1 MGSDTPATAEGDLA
15 RTPFA
20 HLLVYAVDR
29 RLTGALFLREPPIA
43 GASPI
48 EHVVRLA
55 RGTPVK
61 VRPGDGFARL
71 GELLVE
77 AGALSPETLVEA
89 LATKGLL
96 GDVLLLAGCVER
108 DRLEAVCES
117 QFQRRMTRLF
127 TLPAETTF
135 RYCDGHVELLDYGGD
150 PASVD
155 ALAIVWTGI
164 KAHGGTRPIVD
175 ATLSRLGEMPLR
187 IHPQATVTR
196 LGLVDDEARVVA
208 HLHACPEPF
217 AALAARDL
225 LAGERLRQLVYALAI
240 TRQLDVGSSSPPVG
254 ALEVTRTPSTPMAA
268 TSVARLQ
275 LKPTTHRI
283 GAAAPDAAGD
293 GERGATSSKP
303 VTGPRSRMT
312 PLSTPRLRDDPPSPR
327 GTADPTPTTLH
338 DEPTTTAIPGKSRGE
353 MRETL
358 KSARGI
364 PVPAQLRT
372 PSVEVIDLDAPPI
385 TVRAVPPIDDAEP
398 SAAAVD
404 GPPSALRGLSAT
416 ALAEIAGTRLAAR
429 DYDGALEACLWS
441 REVEPGNVEIAA
453 LDAWIRGQRAGADL
467 KGLTI
472 ELDELLS
479 ASPDHRNAR
488 YYRALL
494 RKRLGDNAGAIR
506 DLRLLQKRTPPDAEA
521 ITALEAL
528 EEPTQ
533 KPRTGLLGWLFK
545 R

>member
-1 MGSDTPATAEGDLA
+1 MASDTPATAEGDLA

-43 GASPI
+43 GASPV

-61 VRPGDGFARL
+61 VRPGDDFARL

-77 AGALSPETLVEA
+77 AGVLSAETLVEA

-108 DRLEAVCES
+108 DKLEAVCEA
-117 QFQRRMTRLF
+117 QFQRRMMRLF
-127 TLPAETTF
+127 ALPAETTF

-155 ALAIVWTGI
+155 ALAILWAGLE
-164 KAHGGTRPIVD
+164 AHGGSRPIVEV
-175 ATLSRLGEMPLR
+175 TLSRLGDLPLR
-187 IHPQATVTR
+187 IHPQATVGR
-196 LGLVDDEARVVA
+196 LGLADGEARVGA
-208 HLHACPEPF
+208 QLSACPEPLG
-217 AALAARDL
+217 ALAARVL
-225 LAGERLRQLVYALAI
+225 LASERLRQLVYALAI
-240 TRQLDVGSSSPPVG
+240 TRQLDLGSSSPPVG
-254 ALEVTRTPSTPMAA
+254 ALDVTRSSS
-268 TSVARLQ
+268 TSVARVQ

-303 VTGPRSRMT
+303 ATGPRMRMT
-312 PLSTPRLRDDPPSPR
+312 PLSTPRLQDEPGSMRAAIDSAP
-327 GTADPTPTTLH
+327 PTTLR
-338 DEPTTTAIPGKSRGE
+338 DEPQAMAIPKKARAE
-353 MRETL
+353 ERETL
-358 KSARGI
+358 KSARGAPI
-364 PVPAQLRT
+364 PAPPRP
-372 PSVEVIDLDAPPI
+372 PSVEVIVLDAPTS
-385 TVRAVPPIDDAEP
+385 TVRAVPKIDDADA
-398 SAAAVD
+398 SASAID
-404 GPPSALRGLSAT
+404 GPPSALRGLSAS
-416 ALAEIAGTRLAAR
+416 ALFEIAGARLQAR
-429 DYDGALEACLWS
+429 DLEGALEACLWS
-441 REVEPGNVEIAA
+441 REVDPVNVEIAV
-453 LDAWIRGQRAGADL
+453 LDAWIRAQCAGADL

-506 DLRLLQKRTPPDAEA
+506 DLHLLQKRTPPDAEA
-521 ITALEAL
+521 TKALEAL
-528 EEPTQ
+528 EALKEPAQ
-533 KPRTGLLGWLFK
+533 KPRSGLLGWLFK

>member
-29 RLTGALFLREPPIA
+29 RLTGALFLREPLIA
-43 GASPI
+43 GASRV

-77 AGALSPETLVEA
+77 AGVLSAETLVKA

-108 DRLEAVCES
+108 DRLEAVCAT

-150 PASVD
+150 PASAD
-155 ALAIVWTGI
+155 ALAILWAGI
-164 KAHGGTRPIVD
+164 QAHGGAAPIVE
-175 ATLSRLGEMPLR
+175 ATLSRLGDLPLR
-187 IHPQATVTR
+187 IHPQATVAR
-196 LGLVDDEARVVA
+196 LGLDDDEARVVA
-208 HLHACPEPF
+208 HLHACPE
-217 AALAARDL
+217 ALGALAAREL
-225 LAGERLRQLVYALAI
+225 LASERLRQLVYALAI
-240 TRQLDVGSSSPPVG
+240 TRQLDLGSSSPPVG
-254 ALEVTRTPSTPMAA
+254 ALDVTRTTSTSTS
-268 TSVARLQ
+268 TSVARVQ
-275 LKPTTHRI
+275 LKPTTHRV

-303 VTGPRSRMT
+303 TTAPRARMT
-312 PLSTPRLRDDPPSPR
+312 PLSTPRLKDEPPSIR
-327 GTADPTPTTLH
+327 TA
-338 DEPTTTAIPGKSRGE
+338 A
-353 MRETL
+353 
-358 KSARGI
+358 
-364 PVPAQLRT
+364 
-372 PSVEVIDLDAPPI
+372 VEVLKLDGPPSTGRVAPPVVD
-385 TVRAVPPIDDAEP
+385 TDAG
-398 SAAAVD
+398 AAAIE
-404 GPPSALRGLSAT
+404 GPPSALRGLST
-416 ALAEIAGTRLAAR
+416 SALFDLAQTRLQAH
-429 DYDGALEACLWS
+429 DLDGALEACLWA
-441 REVEPGNVEIAA
+441 READPGNLEIAA

-521 ITALEAL
+521 TKALEALEAL
-528 EEPTQ
+528 EEPAQ
-533 KPRTGLLGWLFK
+533 KPRSGLLGWLFK